1 MIKLIASDLDGTLLD
16 DEKNLP
22 GDFFEV
28 LDELERR
35 GIQFVVA
42 SGRTYSAVE
51 HLFPEEY
58 RGKIT
63 FICDNGACVCQ
74 NGNPVHSSALD
85 RKTYEE
91 LLAAC
96 AEIGGLKPIVC
107 AESGIFHLDYSEEFC
122 ADVSRYYL
130 YHSAV
135 EDLYAVK
142 GQVYKLTVRDD
153 AGPISHGKPALD
165 KIFGNRLNIQV
176 SGDVWI
182 DIMMSGVN
190 KGGALA
196 QLQRSTGI
204 TRAETMA
211 FGDYFNDVE
220 LLRNAEFSVCPEN
233 AHEEI
238 IRMCKLVCA
247 DCNHNG
253 VTECIKKI
261 VLGESIWT

>member
-22 GDFFEV
+22 SDFFEV

-42 SGRTYSAVE
+42 SGRTYSAVG

-58 RGKIT
+58 RSKIT
-63 FICDNGACVCQ
+63 FICDNGGCVCK
-74 NGNPVHSSALD
+74 NGSSVHTSALD

-91 LLAAC
+91 LLTAF
-96 AEIGGLKPIVC
+96 AEIGGLNPIVC
-107 AESGIFHLDYSEEFC
+107 SESGVFQLDCSEDFC

-130 YHSAV
+130 HHSVV
-135 EDLYAVK
+135 EDLHEVPDPI
-142 GQVYKLTVRDD
+142 YKFTVRDD
-153 AGPISHGKPALD
+153 SGPITHGKPALD
-165 KIFGNRLNIQV
+165 KIFGERLNIQV

-182 DIMMSGVN
+182 DIMMSGVS
-190 KGGALA
+190 KGRALA
-196 QLQRSTGI
+196 ELQKSMGI
-204 TRAETMA
+204 TKAETMA

-220 LLRNAEFSVCPEN
+220 MLQNAEYSVCPEN

-238 IRMCKLVCA
+238 KRLCRLVCA

-261 VLGESIWT
+261 VFEENL

>member
-1 MIKLIASDLDGTLLD
+1 MVKLIASDLDGTLLD
-16 DEKNLP
+16 DEKRLP
-22 GDFFEV
+22 SDFFEV

-42 SGRTYSAVE
+42 SGRTYSAVG

-58 RGKIT
+58 RSKIT
-63 FICDNGACVCQ
+63 FICDNGGCVCK
-74 NGNPVHSSALD
+74 NDRPIHTSALD
-85 RKTYEE
+85 RKTYVE

-96 AEIGGLKPIVC
+96 EEIGGLKPIVC
-107 AESGIFHLDYSEEFC
+107 AESGIFHLGYSEEFR

-130 YHSAV
+130 RHSVV
-135 EDLYAVK
+135 EDLYGVS
-142 GQVYKLTVRDD
+142 GMVYKFTVRDD
-153 AGPISHGKPALD
+153 LGPITHGKPALD
-165 KIFGNRLNIQV
+165 KIFGERLNIQV

-196 QLQRSTGI
+196 ELQKSMGI

-220 LLRNAEFSVCPEN
+220 MLRNARIGVCPEN
-233 AHEEI
+233 AHEDI
-238 IRMCKLVCA
+238 KRLCGYVCA

-253 VTECIKKI
+253 VTECIKKL
-261 VLGESIWT
+261 VFMENV

>member
-16 DEKNLP
+16 DEKHLP
-22 GDFFEV
+22 SDFFEV
-28 LDELERR
+28 FDELERR
-35 GIQFVVA
+35 GIQFAVA
-42 SGRTYSAVE
+42 SGRTYSAVG

-58 RGKIT
+58 RSKIT
-63 FICDNGACVCQ
+63 FICDNGGCVCK
-74 NGNPVHSSALD
+74 NGSPAHTSALD

-91 LLAAC
+91 LLTAC
-96 AEIGGLKPIVC
+96 AEIGGLKLIVC
-107 AESGIFHLDYSEEFC
+107 AESGVFHLGYSEEFC

-130 YHSAV
+130 RHSAV

-153 AGPISHGKPALD
+153 SGPISHGKPALD
-165 KIFGNRLNIQV
+165 KIFGGRLNIQV

-182 DIMMSGVN
+182 DIMTSGVN

-196 QLQRSTGI
+196 ALQKSMGI

-220 LLRNAEFSVCPEN
+220 MLQNAEYSVCPQN

-238 IRMCKLVCA
+238 KQLCKLICA

-253 VTECIKKI
+253 VTECIRKV
-261 VLGESIWT
+261 VLGENV